1 LPTVDEA
8 GVPGYEY
15 YTWFGLWA
23 PKGTPQAI
31 VEKMYTEVQKAL
43 AMPGGSCIRL
53 WKVSSDGAAAA
64 STTPWSRQSQR
75 FFPRE
80 PSEIQYRIRFS

>member
-1 LPTVDEA
+1 VLRLPPASVYRDLSNNLATELPTVDEA

-31 VEKMYTEVQKAL
+31 VEKM
-43 AMPGGSCIRL
+43 
-53 WKVSSDGAAAA
+53 
-64 STTPWSRQSQR
+64 
-75 FFPRE
+75 
-80 PSEIQYRIRFS
+80 